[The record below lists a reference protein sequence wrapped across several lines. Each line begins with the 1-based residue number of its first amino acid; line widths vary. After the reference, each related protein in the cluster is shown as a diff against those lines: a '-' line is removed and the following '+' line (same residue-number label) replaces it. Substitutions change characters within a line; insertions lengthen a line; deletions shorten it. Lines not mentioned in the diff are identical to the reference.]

1 MNRRYLPA
9 VVVAAFGSAA
19 AIWSIVLPTVAADVV
34 LLMGSAAVPVAVLLA
49 VAAKLGEDPPWRAG
63 FGGGLIGG
71 AVALASHGVVFAFAY
86 AFFLGFAEAAVDLL
100 DSLRIDPQVTS
111 LAGSPWAIV
120 LAVELVVVAPLT
132 EEVGKFLGAR
142 AGTAFDRRRIVFL
155 SGVAAGSGFA
165 VIENVL
171 YASGAG
177 FFGESWQFIVIAR
190 TLGAAVHPLASGLV
204 ALAWWDWRHTND
216 PAAALRRFFAGV
228 GIHALWNG
236 SLVVL
241 EVVGTAFDI
250 AGTPSEYVVT
260 SLSYS
265 AVVGLVLAGG
275 LWRVTGAVAA
285 GRQRALAF
293 DPGDGRLL
301 GAWTVLA
308 ASFLVPVAM
317 LLLGVVSSDV
327 P

>member
-1 MNRRYLPA
+1 MNRRYIPA
-9 VVVAAFGSAA
+9 VVVAAAGSAA
-19 AIWSIVLPTVAADVV
+19 AIWSIMLPAVAAEVG
-34 LLMGSAAVPVAVLLA
+34 LLIGSAAVPVAVLLA
-49 VAAKLGEDPPWRAG
+49 VAAKLEESPPWRAG
-63 FGGGLIGG
+63 LGGGLIGG
-71 AVALASHGVVFAFAY
+71 GVALASHGVVFAFAY

-100 DSLRIDPQVTS
+100 DALRIDPQVTS
-111 LAGSPWAIV
+111 LVGSPWTIV

-142 AGTAFDRRRIVFL
+142 MAAAFDERRLVFL
-155 SGVAAGSGFA
+155 AGVAAGSGFA

-190 TLGAAVHPLASGLV
+190 TLGAAVHPLATGLV
-204 ALAWWDWRHTND
+204 ALAWWDWRHTD
-216 PAAALRRFFAGV
+216 ERAAALRRFFAGV

-250 AGTPSEYVVT
+250 GRTPSEYVVT

-275 LWRVTGAVAA
+275 LWRVTDAVAV
-285 GRQRALAF
+285 GRQRVIAF
-293 DPGDGRLL
+293 DGGDGMML

-317 LLLGVVSSDV
+317 LLLGVM
-327 P
+327 